1 MGNMETYLNKNIK
14 DIINQ
19 FPKVAD
25 ILNEYDIACAPCSVG
40 TCMLK
45 DVVEVHN
52 LSYETEHELL
62 VKIAAIIFP
71 GKGVE
76 IPRIERKVSHVAGQ
90 LKYSPPMR
98 KLVDEHTYIKKLL
111 AAIPIIVESINVAN
125 EDDRQLVINSIDFI
139 RSYADRYHHA
149 KEEDI
154 LFKKFSEDIEII
166 KAMLEEHQIG
176 RGHVKAVLEAVEK
189 GDNQSIKEHL
199 TAYRELLKDHIK
211 KEDEIL
217 YPWMD
222 RNLSVS
228 EVGGLFS
235 QFNEVDKRFETSSQK
250 YEGFANKLEEKFQE
264 EEVKQNV

>member
-1 MGNMETYLNKNIK
+1 MENMENYLNKNIK

-25 ILNEYDIACAPCSVG
+25 ALNEYSIACAPCNVG

-52 LSYETEHELL
+52 LSYEAEHELL
-62 VKIAAIIFP
+62 RKISRVIFP
-71 GKGVE
+71 GKEVE
-76 IPRIERKVSHVAGQ
+76 IPKIKRKVVHAAGQ
-90 LKYSPPMR
+90 IKYSPPIK
-98 KLVDEHTYIKKLL
+98 KLVEEHVFIKKLL
-111 AAIPIIVESINVAN
+111 ASIPQIIELTDVTHIE
-125 EDDRQLVINSIDFI
+125 DRQLILDSVDFI
-139 RSYADRYHHA
+139 RSYADKYHHA

-154 LFKKFSEDIEII
+154 LFKKFGEGIEII
-166 KAMLEEHQIG
+166 KAMIEEHNIG
-176 RGHVKAVLEAVEK
+176 RGHVKAALEAVEK

-199 TAYRELLKDHIK
+199 NGYMELLKEHIR

-217 YPWMD
+217 YPWLD
-222 RNLSVS
+222 RNLTVS
-228 EVGGLFS
+228 QVGELFL

-250 YEGFANKLEEKFQE
+250 YEGFASKLEEKFQK